1 MKEVDSH
8 APVKQK
14 LQLFPINEATLKPF
28 EKVDLLDSLIARL
41 DIETTTLGATYVAS
55 LDAGVWTKEQVF
67 AG

>member
-1 MKEVDSH
+1 MTDDSL
-8 APVKQK
+8 VTSC
-14 LQLFPINEATLKPF
+14 LQ
-28 EKVDLLDSLIARL
+28 VDLLDSPIARL